1 MDIWLKSKFV
11 GFIRKLIKKESEEK
25 NYIESQDL
33 FGEEI
38 YQNQKNENSKKKK
51 SFVLKLFDNNKII
64 NRRSSLKYSSS
75 TELIKDLK
83 LCKKNNYNYFRHNS
97 DSKLP
102 IMPII
107 AQKEILIQT
116 FQKEKYNMLFKIT
129 GYLLTLLKHYLE
141 IYIPKHKANVINSIT
156 KHKTYEEFLLAFKY
170 YIIYLVIFTLL
181 TNMSSWIQDF
191 LIYIFSIKDTK
202 KNKNIMLESVL
213 QKDME
218 FFDKNKIEDIHKD
231 LKTFQK
237 GPININLVE
246 MCTQLI
252 LYGTKFLYILYYLYI
267 NFYDDVYET
276 LQDFSKAG
284 IKLWVLTGDKKN
296 TAKSIAFSCGLI
308 DDKNFNILEIGEGLN
323 KIGLESRLNEL
334 AEQFNSIIDSINIK
348 TNSKKENKNNNII
361 INNKKEQNKTKFAL
375 IISSNELN
383 IISLNYEL
391 EILFYELASRCNSV
405 LCCRVS
411 PIQKAKMV
419 HLIQRFT
426 KIKQRKGANYYKY
439 LNQQDIYQVLEQD
452 EKKKI
457 KGPLKDSITTLAIGD
472 GANDVNMITSAH
484 IGVGICGLEGK
495 QAARASDYAI
505 GQFKF
510 LKKLLF
516 YHGHES
522 LRKNSFIICYNFYKN
537 FLFVM
542 PLFYI
547 GFYSF
552 FSGQTIYDP
561 WLYQLYNIAF
571 TVFPIIWFGIYD
583 SERTRTETLNNPKYY
598 SGLTQKWFN
607 SWKFWE
613 WIFYGI
619 IQGYAVFFFIYS
631 SNNIYSHNLNGEI
644 QDFKCSGAMAYSVVI
659 IIANIKVFQVTSVYS
674 FISLFLIIISIASYY
689 GLIYLMDKNYAM
701 FYFGIFWI
709 MIKNYRY
716 YLIMI
721 CLSLGLNFISAGISQ
736 IQKICSHYDKKEKH
750 NKIMFSFK
758 ELRNKENKK
767 NTKNENENDIISE
780 EGNKQNINLIEKEI

>member
-116 FQKEKYNMLFKIT
+116 FQKEKYNMLFKII

-267 NFYDDVYET
+267 NFYELFCIFIIINIIKAINNKICSYQKSSKICEN
-276 LQDFSKAG
+276 LQKQRENKLLDILNN
-284 IKLWVLTGDKKN
+284 IKLIKLFNSEDKELDKIDEIEKNIEITKKRKNIFIKFCEDSNKSYLETIRNILQLYTVGKKILKDKMTYGDIIIFENYCKELKEVYKKIPDIYKDIKKVLNDWKN
-296 TAKSIAFSCGLI
+296 FFKIYDIETKIFSLQNIIPYSVLNFDNKPLIEFKNIFFNYPSINVN
-308 DDKNFNILEIGEGLN
+308 DKN
-323 KIGLESRLNEL
+323 
-334 AEQFNSIIDSINIK
+334 D
-348 TNSKKENKNNNII
+348 KNNNLKSSNNNISSKIPSSSSNNYYLNNISFKLENDETIAIEGKKNCGKSTLINLLERLYEPNKGNIFCKGYELKSLNIKWLRNHIGYVSHEPSIINGTFKDNILYGISGDVKINNRYIDFICRFLKIDNFIPLINGYETIISEFNQKSELTKGQQKLISLGRVLIKRPKILILDEILDDLNKEIEIQKNIKFCIEKIIEEKNLIFPNIEGII
-361 INNKKEQNKTKFAL
+361 IITNDCSNNNL
-375 IISSNELN
+375 
-383 IISLNYEL
+383 
-391 EILFYELASRCNSV
+391 
-405 LCCRVS
+405 
-411 PIQKAKMV
+411 
-419 HLIQRFT
+419 
-426 KIKQRKGANYYKY
+426 
-439 LNQQDIYQVLEQD
+439 
-452 EKKKI
+452 KI
-457 KGPLKDSITTLAIGD
+457 KGVDK
-472 GANDVNMITSAH
+472 
-484 IGVGICGLEGK
+484 
-495 QAARASDYAI
+495 
-505 GQFKF
+505 
-510 LKKLLF
+510 
-516 YHGHES
+516 
-522 LRKNSFIICYNFYKN
+522 FYK
-537 FLFVM
+537 
-542 PLFYI
+542 
-547 GFYSF
+547 
-552 FSGQTIYDP
+552 
-561 WLYQLYNIAF
+561 
-571 TVFPIIWFGIYD
+571 
-583 SERTRTETLNNPKYY
+583 
-598 SGLTQKWFN
+598 
-607 SWKFWE
+607 
-613 WIFYGI
+613 
-619 IQGYAVFFFIYS
+619 
-631 SNNIYSHNLNGEI
+631 
-644 QDFKCSGAMAYSVVI
+644 FKG
-659 IIANIKVFQVTSVYS
+659 NK
-674 FISLFLIIISIASYY
+674 
-689 GLIYLMDKNYAM
+689 
-701 FYFGIFWI
+701 
-709 MIKNYRY
+709 
-716 YLIMI
+716 
-721 CLSLGLNFISAGISQ
+721 LSLS
-736 IQKICSHYDKKEKH
+736 
-750 NKIMFSFK
+750 
-758 ELRNKENKK
+758 
-767 NTKNENENDIISE
+767 
-780 EGNKQNINLIEKEI
+780 